1 MKKLVLSTLALVAGT
16 ILGYSQ
22 GTVGLANISSS
33 FFITTNGSSLT
44 VPEGTGVAWGGGGA
58 QVAYDYEVLDMVDAA
73 DNSVSSLAANITNVL
88 SSSIFNQW
96 LDSGVTGSSES
107 GLSKGGIVSGSSTA
121 ANWSSPGTSSVYGG
135 GGETPDYYL
144 IIGWSANEGN
154 WNTVSNVLAGAGSWN
169 VTGAG
174 SWFGVSQ
181 VGLNYAGGGSS
192 GTPPGSVSLW
202 NGSAG
207 LANGQGMPSG
217 FQLTPISV
225 PEPTTLA
232 LAGLGGLGL
241 MLFRRQ
247 RK

>member
-22 GTVGLANISSS
+22 GTVGLANTTAS
-33 FFITTNGSSLT
+33 FFITTNGSS
-44 VPEGTGVAWGGGGA
+44 VAEGTGNAWGGGASGN
-58 QVAYDYEVLDMVDAA
+58 VAYDYEVLDMVDAA

-96 LDSGVTGSSES
+96 TDSGVTGSSES
-107 GLSKGGIVSGSSTA
+107 LLSKGGIVSGSSTA
-121 ANWSSPGTSSVYGG
+121 ANWSSPGTSASYGG

-144 IIGWSANEGN
+144 IVGWSANEGN
-154 WNTVSNVLAGAGSWN
+154 WNTVSNVLAGAGSWA

-174 SWFGVSQ
+174 SWFGVST

-192 GTPPGSVSLW
+192 GTPPGSVNLFS
-202 NGSAG
+202 GFTG
-207 LANGQGMPSG
+207 LGNQQGVSG
-217 FQLTPISV
+217 FQLTPISSV

>member
-1 MKKLVLSTLALVAGT
+1 
-16 ILGYSQ
+16 
-22 GTVGLANISSS
+22 LANTTAA
-33 FFITTNGSSLT
+33 FFITTNGSS
-44 VPEGTGVAWGGGGA
+44 VAEGTGNAWGGGASGN
-58 QVAYDYEVLDMVDAA
+58 VAYDYEVLNMVDAA

-88 SSSIFNQW
+88 SSSIFTQW
-96 LDSGVTGSSES
+96 TDSGVTGSSEN
-107 GLSKGGIVSGSSTA
+107 LVSKGGIVSSSTTA
-121 ANWSSPGTSSVYGG
+121 ANWSTPGSSVPYGSNG
-135 GGETPDYYL
+135 QTPDYYL

-174 SWFGVSQ
+174 SWFGESQ
-181 VGLNYAGGGSS
+181 VGLNYAGGGT
-192 GTPPGSVSLW
+192 GTPSPANPVNLFSASTGLGNAQSV
-202 NGSAG
+202 
-207 LANGQGMPSG
+207 SG

>member
-22 GTVGLANISSS
+22 GTVGLNNTTSA
-33 FFITTNGSSLT
+33 FFITTNGSS
-44 VPEGTGVAWGGGGA
+44 VAEGTGNAWGGGASGN
-58 QVAYDYEVLDMVDAA
+58 VAYDYEVLNMVDAA

-88 SSSIFNQW
+88 SSSIFTQW
-96 LDSGVTGSSES
+96 TDSGVTGSSEN
-107 GLSKGGIVSGSSTA
+107 LVSKGGIVSGSSTA
-121 ANWSSPGTSSVYGG
+121 ANWSSPGTSSTYGG

-144 IIGWSANEGN
+144 ILGWSANEGN

-174 SWFGVSQ
+174 SWFGVSS
-181 VGLNYAGGGSS
+181 VGLNYAGGGNG
-192 GTPPGSVSLW
+192 GTPPGAVNLFS
-202 NGSAG
+202 GSTG
-207 LANGQGMPSG
+207 LANQQGISG
-217 FQLTPISV
+217 FQLTPISSV

>member
-22 GTVGLANISSS
+22 GTVALNNTSAS
-33 FFITTNGSSLT
+33 FLITTNGSS
-44 VPEGTGVAWGGGGA
+44 VAEGTGNAWGGGGA

-88 SSSIFNQW
+88 SSSIFTQW
-96 LDSGVTGSSES
+96 TDSGVTGSSEN
-107 GLSKGGIVSGSSTA
+107 LVSKGGIVSGSSTA

-135 GGETPDYYL
+135 GGQTPDYYL

-174 SWFGVSQ
+174 SWFGVSS
-181 VGLNYAGGGSS
+181 VGLNYAGGGT
-192 GTPPGSVSLW
+192 GTPSPAGSVSLW
-202 NGSAG
+202 NGNTG
-207 LANGQGMPSG
+207 LGNQQGITG